1 MARKILLAD
10 DSVTA
15 QNMGRKI
22 LADAG
27 YEVITV
33 NNGSAALKKIAELRP
48 DLVVLDVYMPG
59 YSGLE
64 VCQRL
69 KESPETADMP
79 VLLTVGKL
87 EPFKPEE
94 AQRVRANA
102 FIVKPFEA
110 SELLS
115 TLSKLEDK
123 VVPRPEGAKTG
134 RFARAVSRIEEES
147 RKDEAETTWRD
158 RIKFPAAKPAEPES
172 SAASSPDDAALYN
185 PVNRDLRT
193 VVDRQAVEF
202 GNGSE
207 TPQPVSAANLPADA
221 TPEELAALVAAASKL
236 GIVES
241 APAPQDGREQTA
253 NTNAHK
259 LSADPIH
266 SVVQPSA
273 EAGVTA
279 APVAEVEA
287 HESAMADADA
297 ASQTKEE
304 VQAAASQSEITAA
317 SADQEVQT
325 AIASLS
331 PVDSG
336 TSGDEVTATMAAAT
350 HHQHQEDSDRGP
362 HREPSQEPHWAAVAV
377 APTPDEAA
385 LSLEAEMEKVLAA
398 VASATATAECTA
410 ELTSAGM
417 EAEKQSLPESVS
429 DSQVSATTTAEPEH
443 IVSSEHVASSD
454 HVGSNGTQPH
464 SAAIIE
470 AVSEQPVALADEPP
484 AQASSVSEPVASPS
498 TAQQEAAA
506 SAEAEAT
513 PESAG
518 QAEPPQ
524 LPMPQQQEAALA
536 VAAGAERLMEDAKA
550 AAPGA
555 DPYAIAS
562 IVESVMAELRPK
574 LVEEITRKL
583 AAERK

>member
-69 KESPETADMP
+69 KEAPETADMP

-123 VVPRPEGAKTG
+123 VVPRPEGTKTG

-158 RIKFPAAKPAEPES
+158 RIKFPAAKPVEPES
-172 SAASSPDDAALYN
+172 STASSADDAGLYN

-193 VVDRQAVEF
+193 VVDRQAVDREAVERQAIEP
-202 GNGSE
+202 GNE
-207 TPQPVSAANLPADA
+207 MPQAVSAASLPADA
-221 TPEELAALVAAASKL
+221 TPEELAALIAAASKL
-236 GIVES
+236 GIAAS
-241 APAPQDGREQTA
+241 APPAQVPQGQA
-253 NTNAHK
+253 A
-259 LSADPIH
+259 SADAHEFFPDPAQL
-266 SVVQPSA
+266 VVPSRAEAVVASTSGPEAEPAPSA
-273 EAGVTA
+273 AVD
-279 APVAEVEA
+279 V
-287 HESAMADADA
+287 DA
-297 ASQTKEE
+297 ASQTTQE
-304 VQAAASQSEITAA
+304 VQRAA

-336 TSGDEVTATMAAAT
+336 TSADEVAATMAGA
-350 HHQHQEDSDRGP
+350 HHEHEEGSG
-362 HREPSQEPHWAAVAV
+362 HGGHSEASQEPHWAAVAV
-377 APTPDEAA
+377 APTADEAA

-398 VASATATAECTA
+398 VALATATAERSA
-410 ELTSAGM
+410 EVTSASM
-417 EAEKQSLPESVS
+417 EAKAKSAAESVP
-429 DSQVSATTTAEPEH
+429 EPEASANT
-443 IVSSEHVASSD
+443 IGEPGNVA
-454 HVGSNGTQPH
+454 SNGTQPH
-464 SAAIIE
+464 SAAIVE
-470 AVSEQPVALADEPP
+470 AVSPHPDSFGDMPP
-484 AQASSVSEPVASPS
+484 AQDSRVSESAALSAPL
-498 TAQQEAAA
+498 EAAA
-506 SAEAEAT
+506 RTEAEVAS
-513 PESAG
+513 ESVA

-524 LPMPQQQEAALA
+524 LPIPQQQEAALA

>member
-69 KESPETADMP
+69 KEAPETADMP

-123 VVPRPEGAKTG
+123 VVPRPEGTKTG

-158 RIKFPAAKPAEPES
+158 RIKFPAAKPAEAES
-172 SAASSPDDAALYN
+172 STASSPDDAALYN

-193 VVDRQAVEF
+193 VVDRQAVDREAVEP
-202 GNGSE
+202 GNE
-207 TPQPVSAANLPADA
+207 LPQAVSAASLSSDA
-221 TPEELAALVAAASKL
+221 TPEELAALVAAAGKL
-236 GIVES
+236 GIAAS
-241 APAPQDGREQTA
+241 APPAQVSQGHAA
-253 NTNAHK
+253 NTDARE
-259 LSADPIH
+259 LSAGPLQ
-266 SVVQPSA
+266 SVAAEAETAPSA
-273 EAGVTA
+273 AAEADST
-279 APVAEVEA
+279 
-287 HESAMADADA
+287 
-297 ASQTKEE
+297 SQTMQE
-304 VQAAASQSEITAA
+304 VQAATGDQA
-317 SADQEVQT
+317 ADQEVQT

-336 TSGDEVTATMAAAT
+336 TSGDEVAATMAAGT
-350 HHQHQEDSDRGP
+350 DHEHQEDPDHVPR
-362 HREPSQEPHWAAVAV
+362 REASQEPHWAAVAV
-377 APTPDEAA
+377 APTPEEAT

-398 VASATATAECTA
+398 VASATATAERSS
-410 ELTSAGM
+410 EVTSASM
-417 EAEKQSLPESVS
+417 EAEAKAAAESVPGP
-429 DSQVSATTTAEPEH
+429 QASATTIVEPA
-443 IVSSEHVASSD
+443 IVALSELAVASEHVA
-454 HVGSNGTQPH
+454 SNGTQPH
-464 SAAIIE
+464 SAAIVE
-470 AVSEQPVALADEPP
+470 AVSAHADSLANMPQ
-484 AQASSVSEPVASPS
+484 AQDSPVSESAALPAAAPL
-498 TAQQEAAA
+498 EAAA
-506 SAEAEAT
+506 SPEAEVAS
-513 PESAG
+513 ESVA

-524 LPMPQQQEAALA
+524 LPIPQQHEAALA

>member
-69 KESPETADMP
+69 KEAPETADMP

-123 VVPRPEGAKTG
+123 VVPRPEGTKTG

-158 RIKFPAAKPAEPES
+158 RIKFPAAKPVEPES
-172 SAASSPDDAALYN
+172 STASSADDAGLYN

-193 VVDRQAVEF
+193 VVDRQAVDREAVERQAVEP
-202 GNGSE
+202 GNE
-207 TPQPVSAANLPADA
+207 MPQAVSAASLPADA
-221 TPEELAALVAAASKL
+221 TPEELAALIAAASKL
-236 GIVES
+236 GIAAS
-241 APAPQDGREQTA
+241 APPAQVPQGQA
-253 NTNAHK
+253 A
-259 LSADPIH
+259 SADAHEFFPDPAQL
-266 SVVQPSA
+266 VVPSRAEAVVASTSGPEAEPAPSA
-273 EAGVTA
+273 AVD
-279 APVAEVEA
+279 V
-287 HESAMADADA
+287 DA
-297 ASQTKEE
+297 ASQTTQE
-304 VQAAASQSEITAA
+304 VQPAA

-336 TSGDEVTATMAAAT
+336 TSADEVAATMAAAY
-350 HHQHQEDSDRGP
+350 HEHAKVPGHGGHCEA
-362 HREPSQEPHWAAVAV
+362 SQEPHWAAVAV
-377 APTPDEAA
+377 APTADEAA

-398 VASATATAECTA
+398 VALATATAERSA
-410 ELTSAGM
+410 EVTSASM
-417 EAEKQSLPESVS
+417 EAKAKSAAESVP
-429 DSQVSATTTAEPEH
+429 EPEASANT
-443 IVSSEHVASSD
+443 IGEPGNVA
-454 HVGSNGTQPH
+454 SNGTQPH
-464 SAAIIE
+464 SAAIVE
-470 AVSEQPVALADEPP
+470 AVSPHPDSFADMPP
-484 AQASSVSEPVASPS
+484 AQDSRVSESAALSAPL
-498 TAQQEAAA
+498 EAAA
-506 SAEAEAT
+506 RTEAEVAS
-513 PESAG
+513 ESVA

-524 LPMPQQQEAALA
+524 LPIPQQQEAALA

>member
-69 KESPETADMP
+69 KEAPETADMP

-123 VVPRPEGAKTG
+123 VVPRPEGTKTG

-158 RIKFPAAKPAEPES
+158 RIKFPAAKPVEPES
-172 SAASSPDDAALYN
+172 STASSADDAGLYN

-193 VVDRQAVEF
+193 VVDRQAVDREAVEGQAVEP
-202 GNGSE
+202 GNE
-207 TPQPVSAANLPADA
+207 MPQAVSAASLPADA
-221 TPEELAALVAAASKL
+221 TPEELAALIAAASKL
-236 GIVES
+236 GIAAS
-241 APAPQDGREQTA
+241 APPAQVPQGQA
-253 NTNAHK
+253 A
-259 LSADPIH
+259 SADAHEFFPDPAQL
-266 SVVQPSA
+266 VVPSRAEAVVASTSGPEAEPAPSA
-273 EAGVTA
+273 AVD
-279 APVAEVEA
+279 V
-287 HESAMADADA
+287 DA
-297 ASQTKEE
+297 ASQTTQE
-304 VQAAASQSEITAA
+304 VQRAA

-336 TSGDEVTATMAAAT
+336 TSADEVAATMAGA
-350 HHQHQEDSDRGP
+350 HHEHEEGSG
-362 HREPSQEPHWAAVAV
+362 HGGHSEASQEPHWAAVAV
-377 APTPDEAA
+377 APTADEAA

-398 VASATATAECTA
+398 VALATATAERSA
-410 ELTSAGM
+410 EVTSASM
-417 EAEKQSLPESVS
+417 EANAKSAAESVPEPEA
-429 DSQVSATTTAEPEH
+429 SATTIAEPGNVASFERA
-443 IVSSEHVASSD
+443 VSSEPVA
-454 HVGSNGTQPH
+454 SNGTQPH
-464 SAAIIE
+464 SAAIVE
-470 AVSEQPVALADEPP
+470 AVSPHPDSFGDMPP
-484 AQASSVSEPVASPS
+484 AQDSRVSESAALSAPL
-498 TAQQEAAA
+498 EAAA
-506 SAEAEAT
+506 RTEAEVAS
-513 PESAG
+513 ESVA

-524 LPMPQQQEAALA
+524 LPIPQQQEAALA
-536 VAAGAERLMEDAKA
+536 VAAGAERLMEEAKA